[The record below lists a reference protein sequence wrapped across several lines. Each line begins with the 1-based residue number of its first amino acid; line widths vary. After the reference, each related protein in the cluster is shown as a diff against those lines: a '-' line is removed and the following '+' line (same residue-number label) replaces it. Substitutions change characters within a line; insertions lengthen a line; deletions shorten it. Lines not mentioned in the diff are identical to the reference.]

1 MTLSIWPLVRTS
13 DQTCSCTNTPSYCT
27 RQARATLDTVS
38 PVESDTRWT
47 WKFRLATVFST
58 PQRPGEKRG
67 IGGGK
72 AGTAGPFFRT
82 APIQAT
88 NPSAPSIFHPLRT
101 GWEEYPANRESR
113 GESSS
118 NRQWPIH
125 SDLGTPDQ

>member
-38 PVESDTRWT
+38 PVESETRWT

-67 IGGGK
+67 IGEGK
-72 AGTAGPFFRT
+72 TGTARPIRRT

-88 NPSAPSIFHPLRT
+88 DRSASSILRPLRT
-101 GWEEYPANRESR
+101 GWEEYPANRESSD
-113 GESSS
+113 ESLS
-118 NRQWPIH
+118 NRHWPIH
-125 SDLGTPDQ
+125 SRLGTPDQ